1 MESVILVPFEG
12 EGRGTA
18 AATWGQLAIW
28 AALSKQNFSMTLNG
42 AMALP
47 PGSTLEHVIATMRYI
62 MSRHQSL
69 RTRLSFDPDAV
80 GGIRQVLYERGEVP
94 LRIVDVEEGE
104 DPQQVAADLLQRLS
118 AAKFDYADEWPI
130 RMALVRRDGIA
141 THSVAVYCHLAV
153 DAYGLQALVD
163 DLAGLDYSATTVP
176 PPSKAVQPMQLA
188 RSQAEPDGIR
198 QHEAT
203 VRRWRRQLA
212 KVPARRFGNTSDE
225 RDPRQWHAR
234 LESPAIHLATPLVCA
249 RLRADPTA
257 VALAA
262 VAVELA
268 RVTGSSPSVVQ
279 IVAHNRFRPGLAD
292 AVTPVAQTGL
302 CVIEVTDA
310 TFDEVVARAWRAS
323 IQAYMNSYYNPILL
337 DEMLAGLGR
346 ERGEEID
353 LGCYFNDRRA
363 QDARSADD
371 PLPDPEQLSRSLD
384 LGTLTWGEPTPDPGE
399 RFFITMEE
407 HPDSTLILMDA
418 DTRYLPPDH
427 IEGLLR
433 GMERTLV
440 AAALAPNTLTGVRLQ
455 PGQAAQAAAA

>member
-18 AATWGQLAIW
+18 DPTWGQLEIW
-28 AALSKQNFSMTLNG
+28 TALSKQNFSMTLNG

-94 LRIVDVEEGE
+94 LRIMDVEEGE

-118 AAKFDYADEWPI
+118 AAKFDYADEWPV

-141 THSVAVYCHLAV
+141 THSVAVYCHLAL
-153 DAYGLQALVD
+153 DSYGLQALVE
-163 DLAGLDYSATTVP
+163 DLADLDFSVAGI

-188 RSQAEPDGIR
+188 RSQAEPDGVR

-212 KVPARRFGNTSDE
+212 KVPARRFGDPSDE
-225 RDPRQWHAR
+225 RVPRQWHAR
-234 LESPAIHLATPLVCA
+234 LESPAIHLATPLLCA

-268 RVTGSSPSVVQ
+268 RVTGQSPSVVQ

-302 CVIEVTDA
+302 CVVEVADT
-310 TFDEVVARAWRAS
+310 TFDEIVARAWRS
-323 IQAYMNSYYNPILL
+323 CIQAYMNSYYNPILL
-337 DEMLAGLGR
+337 DEMVAGLGR

-363 QDARSADD
+363 QDIRPAHD
-371 PLPDPEQLSRSLD
+371 PPPDPEQLARALD
-384 LGTLTWGEPTPDPGE
+384 RGTLTWGEPTPDPGE
-399 RFFITMEE
+399 RFFITLEE

-418 DTRYLPPDH
+418 DTRYLPPGH

-440 AAALAPNTLTGVRLQ
+440 AAALDPGARTGVRLR
-455 PGQAAQAAAA
+455 PGQAAQVSAA